1 MTTARDVENRIDDLE
16 GTDEEDNNDGAVY
29 IYDTADADEPSVII
43 GGDERD

>member
-1 MTTARDVENRIDDLE
+1 MTTKRNINNRIDDLK

-29 IYDTADADEPSVII
+29 IYDTADTDEPACIV